1 MPANRGIIYDCNG
14 DVLASS
20 NTVYTVNINPAKIQD
35 KQKVAQVLAETFSL
49 DYEEVLKKVNQN
61 TSIVNIVKRQPKEVT
76 DKLRSWMNQN
86 NIFDRNKY

>member
-61 TSIVNIVKRQPKEVT
+61 ISIVNIVKRQPKEVT

>member
-49 DYEEVLKKVNQN
+49 DYEEVLRKVNQN